1 MLLIKVVE
9 SQIKSPDFIS
19 NGWLSK
25 LVSLLI
31 ILSILAIENIYLEG
45 GVVKILRSCT
55 VHLKFGMMQNNKTIM
70 SRPWTNCAPVAARA
84 CSGAQY
90 LWDTLDF
97 LWAHILP
104 RKNEKKPL
112 DLQVFSRMD
121 KTIKTI
127 WVKKIVPWV
136 ASYFRR

>member
-1 MLLIKVVE
+1 MTKVVE

-31 ILSILAIENIYLEG
+31 ILSTPAIENILLEG

-55 VHLKFGMMQNNKTIM
+55 VHLMQNNKTII

-90 LWDTLDF
+90 L
-97 LWAHILP
+97 
-104 RKNEKKPL
+104 
-112 DLQVFSRMD
+112 
-121 KTIKTI
+121 
-127 WVKKIVPWV
+127 
-136 ASYFRR
+136 

>member
-97 LWAHILP
+97 LGAHILP
-104 RKNEKKPL
+104 RKNEKKL
-112 DLQVFSRMD
+112 WIDKFSVEW
-121 KTIKTI
+121 IKQL
-127 WVKKIVPWV
+127 KPFKLRKL
-136 ASYFRR
+136 FRE

>member
-1 MLLIKVVE
+1 MTKVVE

-31 ILSILAIENIYLEG
+31 ILSTPAIENILLEG
-45 GVVKILRSCT
+45 GVVKTLRSCT
-55 VHLKFGMMQNNKTIM
+55 VHLMQNNKTII
-70 SRPWTNCAPVAARA
+70 SRPWTNCAPVATRA

-97 LWAHILP
+97 LGAHILP
-104 RKNEKKPL
+104 RKNKKKL
-112 DLQVFSRMD
+112 WIYKFSVEW
-121 KTIKTI
+121 IKQL
-127 WVKKIVPWV
+127 KPFKLRKL
-136 ASYFRR
+136 FRE